1 MVKYPIKESIS
12 TSKGTPRTKKNVD
25 MVEDCLKAKKLK
37 SRGDMDSDT
46 HAYMKFDKLVFR
58 KCIYISL

>member
-1 MVKYPIKESIS
+1 MVMVKYPIKESIS

-37 SRGDMDSDT
+37 SRGDMDTLHT
-46 HAYMKFDKLVFR
+46 HT
-58 KCIYISL
+58 